1 MEGDSSSRQNRVG
14 NLDSQ
19 FGARPITW
27 AEIEDPFPEVTRDK
41 VMAYFDGT
49 LGDDP
54 ARGIIEAVL
63 AWRPWMQAI
72 HSLPKAADEQRIPL
86 VHLSLSDDS
95 VSAELE
101 WYGPRGRGF
110 RLEPQ
115 SDGTYAVFLLG
126 VGPSEDAIL
135 LADGRPLPLC
145 KPRGGEWA
153 RVANDRVME
162 LVKDGKKLE
171 LGIRPMIAQAS
182 LGRFSMKAR
191 WVPRLK
197 MAAIILISVGLGV
210 LIAKMTPMAR
220 PESLPSS
227 TPDQIA
233 SAVQRFLSADENARP
248 IYQRFNAGSGSSLF
262 ALMASVPG
270 ESNVFEFIDP
280 NGKTRR
286 LQSAM
291 KVPPSV
297 SRWFNQDP
305 EPRLVEAM
313 VCDLLPPAEN
323 AGQELLV
330 LERHQARE
338 AAVLR
343 VYDSKFHALREVWNR
358 GFIYHA
364 RLDQQ
369 RLFVVAASNALPQTL
384 AAMRAWEPAQLAN
397 KGPMINPNVLMVV
410 DVGRIPRQGV
420 FFPVA
425 GGEGLAPVSTE
436 LFLAQP
442 FEHSIIGLALRD
454 VEPSPK
460 PGVFATL
467 IFTLGS
473 TVGATPPQLL
483 VHDIDASGQR
493 IGPWRERRT
502 DGEQASSAQFAEML
516 RIDPNQWNGALAR
529 VESYRG
535 MLPSEV
541 VRALTTSGGQAVDAQ
556 ALELARLRAQSRS
569 WCMDE
574 VRDLLSQPQLP
585 PARYAAAL
593 QELGPILAARDPGWS
608 QDTQAELGA
617 LHALALYRLGRSQ
630 EALEVLRQTAAAW
643 PNAPRARFDAMAV
656 ECMVR
661 ADLHDPRA
669 ADVLSQLSAQLNAL
683 SDRERWIVLCDAR
696 TNRLLAGARAA
707 VGSLRR

>member
-1 MEGDSSSRQNRVG
+1 MEGDIEARQHRAG
-14 NLDSQ
+14 DLQSQ
-19 FGARPITW
+19 FGDRPITW
-27 AEIEDPFPEVTRDK
+27 SEIEDLHPEVTREK

-54 ARGIIEAVL
+54 ARRIVEEVL

-86 VHLSLSDDS
+86 VHLALPDDS
-95 VSAELE
+95 EPAGFE
-101 WYGPRGRGF
+101 WYGPRGRSI
-110 RLEPQ
+110 RLEPR
-115 SDGTYAVFLLG
+115 SDGTHAVFLLG

-135 LADGRPLPLC
+135 LADGQPLPLSE
-145 KPRGGEWA
+145 PRGDEWA
-153 RVANDRVME
+153 RIETDRVME
-162 LVKDGKKLE
+162 LVKGGNKLE

-182 LGRFSMKAR
+182 LGRLSLRER
-191 WVPRLK
+191 WLPRVK
-197 MAAIILISVGLGV
+197 MTAIILISVGVGV
-210 LIAKMTPMAR
+210 LIAKMTPMAKPAPLR
-220 PESLPSS
+220 SS

-233 SAVQRFLSADENARP
+233 SAVQRFLSADENAKP
-248 IYQRFNAGSGSSLF
+248 IYQRFDAGSGSSLF

-270 ESNVFEFIDP
+270 ERNVFEFIDS
-280 NGKTRR
+280 NGQARR

-291 KVPPSV
+291 TVPPSV

-305 EPRLVEAM
+305 EPRLVEAT

-343 VYDSKFHALREVWNR
+343 VYDSKFHVLREVWNR
-358 GFIYHA
+358 GYIYHA

-384 AAMRAWEPAQLAN
+384 AAMRGWEPAQLAN

-410 DVGRIPRQGV
+410 DAGRIPRQGV
-420 FFPVA
+420 FFPIA
-425 GGEGLAPVSTE
+425 GGGGLDTVSTE

-473 TVGATPPQLL
+473 AVGATPLQVL

-502 DGEQASSAQFAEML
+502 DGEQASSVQFAEML

-541 VRALTTSGGQAVDAQ
+541 VQAITTSGGQAVDAQ
-556 ALELARLRAQSRS
+556 ALEVARLRAQSRL
-569 WCMDE
+569 WCMEE
-574 VRDLLSQPQLP
+574 VRDLLSQSQLP

-608 QDTQAELGA
+608 QDTQVELGA
-617 LHALALYRLGRSQ
+617 LHALALYRLGKGQ
-630 EALEVLRQTAAAW
+630 EALEVLRQTASAW

-661 ADLHDPRA
+661 ADLHDPSA
-669 ADVLSQLSAQLNAL
+669 ADVLSRLSAQLNAL

-707 VGSLRR
+707 VGSSRR